1 MGAKK
6 QKHGKAKKRD
16 VLLHKHGDKNAN
28 MQGHEEAPTE
38 KEDEPKVQKHGKERK
53 HKGKMHKHDDEE
65 VNVQEHEE
73 VTQEHVNKKDA
84 DGVGDSDGKEKSAA
98 IPTRVLAIVVAIA
111 TSAFL
116 V

>member
-16 VLLHKHGDKNAN
+16 VLLHKHGDKKAS

-38 KEDEPKVQKHGKERK
+38 KQDEPKVQKHGKERK
-53 HKGKMHKHDDEE
+53 HKGKLHKHDDEE

-84 DGVGDSDGKEKSAA
+84 DGVGDSDGKEKVRM
-98 IPTRVLAIVVAIA
+98 TMKR
-111 TSAFL
+111 
-116 V
+116 